1 MTEVEIYK
9 NLKDELWKI
18 KDWWN
23 MYGLH
28 YSGGN
33 GFMNLLG
40 KEIRSKIL
48 IYVNQQRNIIGN
60 HMPDKDFHIQ
70 NILKDIREYSEK
82 LLEMRRQW
90 DTGIFENM
98 IENDIGNQYH
108 LEMQIGML
116 VDEYIQVSC

>member
-1 MTEVEIYK
+1 
-9 NLKDELWKI
+9 
-18 KDWWN
+18 
-23 MYGLH
+23 
-28 YSGGN
+28 
-33 GFMNLLG
+33 
-40 KEIRSKIL
+40 
-48 IYVNQQRNIIGN
+48 
-60 HMPDKDFHIQ
+60 MPDKDFHIQ

-116 VDEYIQVSC
+116 VDEYIQVASGKVS